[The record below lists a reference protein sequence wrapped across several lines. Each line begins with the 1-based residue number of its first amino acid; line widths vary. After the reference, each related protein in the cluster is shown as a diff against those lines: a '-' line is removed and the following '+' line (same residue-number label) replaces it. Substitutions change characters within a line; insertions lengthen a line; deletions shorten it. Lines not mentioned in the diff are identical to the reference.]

1 MKKLT
6 QRHSTLH
13 AFVAGTFFLF
23 LAVAFGAFGA
33 HGLES
38 RLSEKL
44 LKTFTTGVTYQ
55 YYHAFGLLILG
66 LIQLHLGE
74 VLRLALSIY
83 LFMIG
88 ILLFSFNCYL
98 YALTE
103 VKTFALIVPLGG
115 LCFLVGWLLAF
126 IKLANLKRRMN

>member
-13 AFVAGTFFLF
+13 ALLAGTLFLF
-23 LAVAFGAFGA
+23 LAVAIGAFGA

-44 LKTFTTGVTYQ
+44 LKTYTTGVTYQ
-55 YYHAFGLLILG
+55 FYHALGLLILG
-66 LIQLHLGE
+66 VIQLHLGE

-88 ILLFSFNCYL
+88 IILFSFNCYI

-103 VKTFALIVPLGG
+103 IKLFALIVPLGG
-115 LCFLVGWLLAF
+115 LCFLIGWLVAF
-126 IKLANLKRRMN
+126 IKFANLKRKIN